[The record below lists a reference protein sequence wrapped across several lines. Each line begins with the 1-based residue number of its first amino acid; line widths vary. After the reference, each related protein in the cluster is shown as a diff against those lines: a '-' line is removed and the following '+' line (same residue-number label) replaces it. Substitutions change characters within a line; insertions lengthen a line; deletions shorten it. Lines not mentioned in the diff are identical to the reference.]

1 MDAKSLPAL
10 NSAVDRLMTMLVT
23 KQTEL
28 HRRETSQG
36 TAHDVQKMNQ
46 LRVEIASIEKR
57 LSLAERLQDDA
68 ICGGQ

>member
-10 NSAVDRLMTMLVT
+10 NAAVNRLMRMLAT
-23 KQTEL
+23 AQDEL

-36 TAHDVQKMNQ
+36 MYHDVPKMIR
-46 LRVEIASIEKR
+46 LRKEIASLEKR

-68 ICGGQ
+68 ICGG

>member
-10 NSAVDRLMTMLVT
+10 NGAVNRLTTMLVT
-23 KQTEL
+23 KQDEL

-46 LRVEIASIEKR
+46 LRIEIASIEKR
-57 LSLAERLQDDA
+57 LSLAERLQNDV
-68 ICGGQ
+68 ICGGK